1 MACHP
6 GSSPPP
12 SREEEYQG
20 MTRYRLPITLLVA
33 ATVAFGAGCAAMDK
47 AYVGTVK
54 AVDPDQAK
62 LKQETRWLNP
72 QPNLRMVSQDKM
84 VAFIRIR
91 DSSGSGLDVGH
102 QVQQAVEDLGYKV
115 TRNIDEAQYLINA
128 DIRYFGENAR
138 ADGGRAT
145 MAAGIGGGIVG
156 GIIGHQSRRGGEG
169 AVVGALATGLLF
181 DTLAQRNKI
190 REFDAVV
197 DVRVGERIEGGVRTT
212 RRSGDE
218 QVVAHSGS
226 GGAGGSDFGAS
237 AGGSEEEQRAVVD
250 EDFLYHQNRLV
261 TYVSKLNLAPDE
273 ADPVLRDRLVKA
285 LSNVLP

>member
-1 MACHP
+1 MRR
-6 GSSPPP
+6 
-12 SREEEYQG
+12 SRI
-20 MTRYRLPITLLVA
+20 PVTLLAAVA
-33 ATVAFGAGCAAMDK
+33 LTFAAGCAMMDK

-84 VAFIRIR
+84 VAFIRVR
-91 DSSGSGLDVGH
+91 DSSGSGLDISKE
-102 QVQQAVEDLGYKV
+102 VQQAVEDLGYKV
-115 TRNIDEAQYLINA
+115 TRNMDDAQYLINA
-128 DIRYFGENAR
+128 DVRYYGENAR

-156 GIIGHQSRRGGEG
+156 GVIGHQSGRTGEG
-169 AVVGALATGLLF
+169 AVVGAVATGLLF
-181 DTLAQRNKI
+181 DTLAQRNKV

-197 DVRVGERIEGGVRTT
+197 DVRIGERTKGGVRTT
-212 RRSGDE
+212 RRSSDE
-218 QVVAHSGS
+218 QVVAHEGS
-226 GGAGGSDFGAS
+226 AGAGGMDVGAS
-237 AGGSEEEQRAVVD
+237 AGGSEEQQRAVVD

-261 TYVSKLNLAPDE
+261 TYVSKLNLGPEE
-273 ADPVLRDRLVKA
+273 ADPVLKERLVKA